1 MITVQIQMVIVT
13 QGDHCTDTDGYSYT
27 YKGGTVPIQMV
38 IVTQGDHCTDTDGYS
53 YTG

>member
-1 MITVQIQMVIVT
+1 MRTVPIQMVIVT
-13 QGDHCTDTDGYSYT
+13 RGDHCTDTDDVVT
-27 YKGGTVPIQMV
+27 RVITVQIEIV